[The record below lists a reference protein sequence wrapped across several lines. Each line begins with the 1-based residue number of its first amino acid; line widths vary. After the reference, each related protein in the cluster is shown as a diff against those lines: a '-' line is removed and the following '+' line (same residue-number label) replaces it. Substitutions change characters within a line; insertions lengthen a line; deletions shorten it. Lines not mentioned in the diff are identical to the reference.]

1 MEKYIVIKVGGKIMF
16 QIAICDDDA
25 IFLQEFHKTLEGIT
39 EMLGMECNI
48 KEWQEEK
55 ELKESLRKQPRVD
68 LLFLDIE
75 LKDSLGVE
83 LGQYIREILGNYQL
97 QIVYI
102 SHEQSYA
109 MQLFETT
116 PLDFL
121 VKPITKERLE
131 SVLKRYIKKQEGT
144 GKLFTCKTA
153 QGMVMLPF
161 ASIMYFQS
169 RGHKLIVH
177 TMEGQQLFYGKL
189 EEVEKFVP
197 EYFVRIHK
205 SFLVN
210 EYFITS
216 YRYDKVCLLDQQQL
230 NISRSYI
237 NEIQKRIRKH
247 VEDM

>member
-1 MEKYIVIKVGGKIMF
+1 MF
-16 QIAICDDDA
+16 QIAVCDDDA
-25 IFLQEFHKTLEGIT
+25 TFCRGFCGMLKEVT
-39 EMLGMECNI
+39 ENLDMECEI
-48 KEWQEEK
+48 KEWQEENA
-55 ELKESLRKQPRVD
+55 LKETLTKQAVID

-83 LGQYIREILGNYQL
+83 LGAYIRESLRNYQL

-102 SHEQSYA
+102 SHEQNYA

-131 SVLKRYIKKQEGT
+131 SVLKRYLKKQEGT
-144 GKLFTCKTA
+144 GKLFTCKT
-153 QGMVMLPF
+153 GNGTVMLPYS
-161 ASIMYFQS
+161 SIMYFQS
-169 RGHKLIVH
+169 RGHKLVVH
-177 TMEGQQLFYGKL
+177 TLDGQQEFYGKL
-189 EEVEKFVP
+189 EEVEKVAP

-216 YRYDKVCLLDQQQL
+216 YRYDKVCLRDEQQL

-237 NEIQKRIRKH
+237 SEIQKRIKKH
-247 VEDM
+247 TEEM